1 VKKQIHRDREKEGR
15 REGGRETVATTTNGR
30 LIIATTTRFDALAHW
45 AAAERDATTKR
56 LVDRP
61 PDNTFP
67 RRIWWTV
74 DVDDSGLFSADSQ
87 PKSIGLV

>member
-1 VKKQIHRDREKEGR
+1 MRSLTG
-15 REGGRETVATTTNGR
+15 
-30 LIIATTTRFDALAHW
+30 

-74 DVDDSGLFSADSQ
+74 DVDDSCQFSADSQ